1 MAEEEED
8 AEEVKVD
15 AEIDT
20 FIEDVKKTLEL
31 YINRMKSDSMRG
43 RSITNDTAV
52 QSLFLQLQHLQPK
65 LMSYI
70 KYKED
75 ARAYYENLQDKLT
88 QLKDAREA
96 LNALRHENYEKKR
109 KEMEEKERIR
119 QIQLAQKLQAM
130 RQQKQSY
137 YLYQNELNLQRL
149 QEQERDLQM
158 RLSQQREL
166 VLQRDTQLFSPS
178 FPVAGGIPGMAP
190 TPQVGQYVPQ
200 YPNLQIQPQL
210 SGVLGDVSY
219 AENKLQSLQYQQQVF
234 ANQQPVGYQQQ
245 WPIGQLPQQQI
256 PQQLGTGLAPAGP
269 IQIQPPAQQFVGI
282 NGQQIQQ
289 PVQQQQQFAPND
301 AQVYYNGSNQLN
313 QQAQFQQQQVPLSLQ
328 QQQPPQQQT
337 QAQQYAQNNQSINNS
352 AEGQLITF
360 D

>member
-1 MAEEEED
+1 MQLVNTAEEEED
-8 AEEVKVD
+8 AEEVRVD
-15 AEIDT
+15 AEIDK
-20 FIEDVKKTLEL
+20 FIDDVKKTLEL

-119 QIQLAQKLQAM
+119 QMQLAQKLQVM

-137 YLYQNELNLQRL
+137 YLYQNQLNLQRL

-166 VLQRDTQLFSPS
+166 VLQRDTQLFNPS
-178 FPVAGGIPGMAP
+178 FPGAGYMPPTVSNYPGGQLPGGVVDGGMQYQPP
-190 TPQVGQYVPQ
+190 TYASAT
-200 YPNLQIQPQL
+200 QPQ
-210 SGVLGDVSY
+210 
-219 AENKLQSLQYQQQVF
+219 
-234 ANQQPVGYQQQ
+234 VGYQQQ
-245 WPIGQLPQQQI
+245 QWTGVGQQMPPAGVVIPQMQMQPQYIGVNNQQQQQQPVQQQYQQPTDGQFYYNNPSQLNQPQQQPPQFQQQQQI
-256 PQQLGTGLAPAGP
+256 PQQQNIQQP
-269 IQIQPPAQQFVGI
+269 QIQQQQLQQQ
-282 NGQQIQQ
+282 QQIQQ
-289 PVQQQQQFAPND
+289 
-301 AQVYYNGSNQLN
+301 
-313 QQAQFQQQQVPLSLQ
+313 
-328 QQQPPQQQT
+328 
-337 QAQQYAQNNQSINNS
+337 QQYAQSNLNGGQNINGL
-352 AEGQLITF
+352 AEGPLISF